1 LPFQEPGEALAF
13 VGPDAVAVSAVGN
26 ADGLASQG
34 GGLPQ
39 SAGISLGAGALARLQ
54 ADFVVATGGI
64 ALRLAKLSRSVQFIA
79 RIAEAGAVQ
88 VAAAMRTAQ
97 RTGGH
102 TVVAVVEHEVREAPA
117 DAARQAEAVLLAPL
131 PAVGDALAPIVL
143 VPPPALAAHLDLVEV
158 RVGGAV
164 AHDLHLLV
172 VLEEHRPEN
181 AIGYYRHNKAL
192 KKIFALNVRD
202 LMFLAKV

>member
-64 ALRLAKLSRSVQFIA
+64 ALRLAELSRSVQFIA

-143 VPPPALAAHLDLVEV
+143 VPGLWHPRGVCGSRAVRLLPRLPEDGGAGMSTRLRSGLRIRKVRGAQPV
-158 RVGGAV
+158 RVFRRI
-164 AHDLHLLV
+164 H
-172 VLEEHRPEN
+172 
-181 AIGYYRHNKAL
+181 
-192 KKIFALNVRD
+192 
-202 LMFLAKV
+202 

>member
-26 ADGLASQG
+26 ADGLASQS

-143 VPPPALAAHLDLVEV
+143 VAPPALAAHLDLVEV

-192 KKIFALNVRD
+192 KKIFALYVRD
-202 LMFLAKV
+202 LMFMAKV